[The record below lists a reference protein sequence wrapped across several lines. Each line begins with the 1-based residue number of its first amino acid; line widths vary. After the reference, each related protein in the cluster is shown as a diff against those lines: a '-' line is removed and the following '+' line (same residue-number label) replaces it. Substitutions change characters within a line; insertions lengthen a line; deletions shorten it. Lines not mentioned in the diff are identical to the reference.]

1 MPELVICSLGP
12 LSIEYQGS
20 ALNVDTRKASALLVY
35 LAMEAQ
41 PRSRDAI
48 ATLLWPEYD
57 QTRAR
62 AALRR
67 TLSVL
72 HKALGGHY
80 LSIERERLALDGP
93 TSPWV
98 DALEFRRLLALR
110 RAHPHAEKE
119 VCPVCLEPLKQA
131 VALYRDD
138 FLSGFT
144 LRDSGTFEEW
154 QLGNRQALRDELAI
168 ALAALTR
175 CYILVGELTEA
186 IVVGRRWLALD
197 PLNEQASRFLMRL
210 YDWTGQRAAALRQ
223 YRECAQ
229 TLERE
234 LGTSPLAVTTRLYEA
249 IRTHRAP
256 GPPEAVAD
264 PNAVVALQAEQSIER
279 DTALS
284 QPAAQAPHPTG
295 ASAPLIGRDEEW
307 AAARGAFEASA
318 HAAQLLVIEGEAGIG
333 KTRLADDLTAYARQR
348 GAVVGVARCYQGEST
363 LAYTAIVAL
372 LRSVVGNAPATRLHD
387 LPDIWLSEATR
398 LAPELT
404 AVRPNIPAPAPLDT
418 PGAQS
423 RFFAGLR
430 ETLIAACAT
439 GTPPGLLLVDDA
451 QWADEASL
459 DALTYLA
466 RRLEW
471 QPVCLLL
478 TWRSDSVDTR
488 HRLWRL
494 LTETQRQGRAT
505 RISLRRLG
513 EDDVRTWLRHDLGA
527 AHEQRAP
534 ELAARL
540 YQETEGLPFFIAQYV
555 MALTSGDVSAEG
567 ETWVAPVGVH
577 DLLHSRLSALSETA
591 WQALTTA
598 ATLGRSFDLDTVREV
613 SGRSEEETTTALDEL
628 LAHGLIREAP
638 DTRQDEISYDF
649 THDKLRALVY
659 DETSL
664 ARKRLLHRRAAE
676 ALVGASRRQ
685 RQGAERAAQ
694 IAQHYAAAGDNAAAA
709 EQHTIAGGR
718 ARELYA
724 HADAIWHFQRALTLG
739 YPDVAQLH
747 EAIGDAYT
755 LQGDYTEALASYS
768 EAASHAHTE
777 ALARVLHR
785 IGGVHGRR
793 GEWEAA
799 QRYFQAAVDALRA
812 APDAARLSA
821 QGELARIHA
830 DWSLTARHLDAPEQ
844 ARIHAERA
852 LELATAA
859 ADLHALALAHN
870 ILGALANS
878 QGEPEAALRHL
889 EESLAL
895 AERLGDAATRAAALN
910 NLALALREMGQIDR
924 ALPLAEA
931 ALALSVTQGDRH
943 HEAALHNN
951 VADLLHE
958 SGHVEDAMA
967 HIKQAV
973 SIYAEIG
980 VEAGAVQPG
989 IWKMVDW

>member
-20 ALNVDTRKASALLVY
+20 ALNVDTRKASALLIY
-35 LAMEAQ
+35 LAIEAQ

-48 ATLLWPEYD
+48 AALLWPDYD

-80 LSIERERLALDGP
+80 LTIERERVALDGP
-93 TSPWV
+93 IPPWV
-98 DALEFRRLLALR
+98 DAPEFRRLLALR
-110 RAHPHAEKE
+110 RVHPHAEKE
-119 VCPVCLEPLKQA
+119 VCPACLEPLKQA

-144 LRDSGTFEEW
+144 LRDSGIFEEW
-154 QLGNRQALRDELAI
+154 QLGHRQALRDELAI

-186 IVVGRRWLALD
+186 IAVGRRWLALD

-234 LGTSPLAVTTRLYEA
+234 LGTPPLAVTTRLYEA

-264 PNAVVALQAEQSIER
+264 PNSVVALQAEQSIER
-279 DTALS
+279 DAALP
-284 QPAAQAPHPTG
+284 QPAQAPHPAG

-318 HAAQLLVIEGEAGIG
+318 HAAHLLVIEGEAGIG
-333 KTRLADDLTAYARQR
+333 KTRLADDLSAYARQR

-363 LAYTAIVAL
+363 LAYTAVVAL
-372 LRSVVGNAPATRLHD
+372 LRSVVGAAPAARLHD
-387 LPDIWLSEATR
+387 LPDIWLSEAAR

-478 TWRSDSVDTR
+478 TWRSDAVDSR

-513 EDDVRTWLRHDLGA
+513 EDDVRAWLRHDLGV
-527 AHEQRAP
+527 AHEQHAP

-555 MALTSGDVSAEG
+555 IALTSGAVSAAG

-577 DLLHSRLSALSETA
+577 DLLQSRLSALSEMA
-591 WQALTTA
+591 WQALTAA

-613 SGRSEEETTTALDEL
+613 SGRSEEEMTAALDEL

-694 IAQHYAAAGDNAAAA
+694 IAQHYAAAGDNASAA

-793 GEWEAA
+793 GEWEVA

-812 APDAARLSA
+812 APEAETPGA

-830 DWSLTARHLDAPEQ
+830 DWSLTARHLEAPEQ

-859 ADLHALALAHN
+859 ADLHALAQAHN
-870 ILGALANS
+870 ILGALANG

-895 AERLGDAATRAAALN
+895 AERLGDATTRAAALN
-910 NLALALREMGQIDR
+910 NLALALRAMGQIDR

-931 ALALSVTQGDRH
+931 ALALSVTLGDRH